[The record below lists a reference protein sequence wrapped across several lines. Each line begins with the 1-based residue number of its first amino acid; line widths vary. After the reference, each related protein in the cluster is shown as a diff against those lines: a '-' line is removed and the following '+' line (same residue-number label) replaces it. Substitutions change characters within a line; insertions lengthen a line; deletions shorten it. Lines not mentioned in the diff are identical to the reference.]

1 MYRPDYETQA
11 NIKLHQ
17 QDLLREAERDRL
29 VAVAS
34 RTPPRLLRRV
44 LAGAGRWLVVIG
56 TRLESRYADAPV
68 PVSLAIAQESNT

>member
-34 RTPPRLLRRV
+34 RTPSRSFRRV
-44 LAGAGRWLVVIG
+44 LAGTGRWLVVIG
-56 TRLESRYADAPV
+56 TRLESRYANAPV
-68 PVSLAIAQESNT
+68 SVSLATAHKSTT